1 MIVDF
6 LDKYNEDGMVL
17 FEDILSVEV
26 VKSLKHELKEAIKKE
41 NEYHG
46 SQEYKDYG
54 MVLCCA
60 KYGGNFLKIFE
71 NERIFEPFELVLGK
85 DCILYSNASSAMPPK
100 SSNFSARVHVDAP
113 VDFPNEYQLRMLSLI
128 LLDDFN
134 NDNGSTWFLPKSH
147 KIIKK
152 PDDSF
157 FYAKSKRLNAKAGSI
172 LYWNPKIWH
181 AGGFNNTEKWRDA
194 FTIVMT
200 RHFCKQ
206 RLDIPKMLGEVNLNE
221 KAKRRL
227 GYLNIPPSSYEDY
240 YERK

>member
-1 MIVDF
+1 MIKDF
-6 LDKYNEDGMVL
+6 LEKYNEEGMVL
-17 FEDILSVEV
+17 LEELLSADLVET
-26 VKSLKHELKEAIKKE
+26 LKYELKNAIKKE

-71 NERIFEPFELVLGK
+71 NENVFKPFELVLGK

-100 SSNFSARVHVDAP
+100 KSNFSRRVHIDVP
-113 VDFPNEYQLRMLSLI
+113 IDFPNDFPLRMLSLI
-128 LLDDFN
+128 LLDDFTN
-134 NDNGSTWFLPKSH
+134 ENGGTWFLPQSH
-147 KIIKK
+147 RIEEK
-152 PDDSF
+152 PDDSV
-157 FYAKSKRLNAKAGSI
+157 FYTKSKRLNAKAGSV

-181 AGGFNNTEKWRDA
+181 AGGDNSTDKWRDA

-200 RHFCKQ
+200 RPFCKQ
-206 RLDIPKMLGEVNLNE
+206 RIDMPKMLGEINLNH

-227 GYLNIPPSSYEDY
+227 GYLNIPPISYEDY
-240 YERK
+240 YARK